1 MLLAHATWREVEAY
15 LNRSQGIIMP
25 IGSTEQHGPVGL
37 IGTDAICAEA
47 IALGVGERADAL
59 VGPTVTLG
67 ANQFNL
73 AFPGTI
79 SLRATTLMALI
90 TDYVESLAGQ
100 GFRRFYVLNGHGG
113 NVAPVRAAFHDL
125 HRSHR
130 GLHLRL
136 RSWWELP
143 NANAL
148 RLELYGA
155 AEGMHATPSEVAITQ
170 HVLPDHIKQADE
182 PAPEPLPAAFLR
194 DHAGDQ
200 HRDAAHHREAFPDGR
215 VGSDSSLA
223 KPEHGARLLEAAIAD
238 GVADYRALLA
248 ET

>member
-15 LNRSQGIIMP
+15 LKRSVGIVLP
-25 IGSTEQHGPVGL
+25 IGSTEQHGAMGL
-37 IGTDAICAEA
+37 IGTDGICAEA
-47 IALGVGERADAL
+47 IALGIGERADAL
-59 VGPTVTLG
+59 VGPTVSLG

-90 TDYVESLAGQ
+90 TDYVESLACQ

-125 HRSHR
+125 HRSR
-130 GLHLRL
+130 GGLYLRL

-143 NANAL
+143 RANAL

-170 HVLPDHIKQADE
+170 HVLPDHIKQVSE
-182 PAPEPLPAAFLR
+182 PAPAPLPAAFLR

-200 HRDAAHHREAFPDGR
+200 HRDAAHHRESFPDGR
-215 VGSDSSLA
+215 VGSDSALA
-223 KPEHGARLLEAAIAD
+223 TPEHGARLLEAAITDA
-238 GVADYRALLA
+238 VEDYRALLT
-248 ET
+248 ES

>member
-1 MLLAHATWREVEAY
+1 VLLALSTWREVEVY
-15 LNRSQGIIMP
+15 LGRCQGIVVP
-25 IGSTEQHGPVGL
+25 IGSTEQHGPMGL
-37 IGTDAICAEA
+37 IGTDWICAEA
-47 IALGVGERADAL
+47 IAQGVGERAGAL
-59 VGPTVTLG
+59 VGPTLALG

-79 SLRATTLMALI
+79 SLRATTLMALV
-90 TDYVESLAGQ
+90 TDYVESLARR
-100 GFRRFYVLNGHGG
+100 GFRRFYLLNGHGG
-113 NVAPVRAAFHDL
+113 NVAPVRAAFQDL
-125 HRSHR
+125 HLAQT

-143 NANAL
+143 AANAL

-155 AEGMHATPSEVAITQ
+155 SEGMHATPSEVAITQ
-170 HVLPDHIKQADE
+170 HVQPDRIKQASE
-182 PAPEPLPAAFLR
+182 PAPEPLSAAFMR

-200 HRDAAHHREAFPDGR
+200 HREADHHRKEFPDGR

-223 KPEHGARLLEAAIAD
+223 APEHGARLLEAAIAD
-238 GVADYRALLA
+238 AITDYRALLA